1 MTRTDFAPGSNS
13 LTLFFNLTARL
24 FMALIGTR
32 QTLSQKLQQKLSPQ
46 QIQLMKLLQIPTATL
61 EQRIQEELEA
71 NPALEEGDETADLLE
86 GMSGMEMA
94 DSDAEYFDREEKN
107 GKEERAEEDSGSLD
121 DIDRDTAD
129 EYADEEEVVSIR
141 EDDVELDDY
150 LMDFIEDD
158 PATYKTRGDDHGAE
172 EEERTIPLAFES
184 TFHEYL
190 EQQLGLI
197 RLKDEREHNIALQII
212 GSIDDDGYLRR
223 ELTAMVDDL
232 LFSQNIATDEKEI
245 ERIMALVQQF
255 DPPGTGARDLRECLL
270 LQLRYKLK
278 QSDEI
283 VGYEEKMAIQVAIKI
298 IDQHF
303 DEFTKKHYP
312 KLARQLNLDEE
323 DLKAAVDEILKLNPK
338 PASGFV
344 SRSDRAANYVVPDFL
359 VNNRDGELELTLNA
373 RNAPEL
379 RINDQYR
386 DMLKAFHAGR
396 NGRRPS
402 RKEKETILFIK
413 QKIDSAKWFID
424 AIKQR
429 QQTMMLTMGAILD
442 HQHEYFL
449 SGDQKKIRPMILKD
463 VADATGLDIST
474 VSRVANSKYVQ
485 TEFGTKRLK
494 EFFSESLQTQDGEEV
509 STLEVKK
516 ILTDMI
522 KEENKRRP
530 LSDEK
535 LKSIL
540 LKKGYNI
547 ARRTVAKYRE
557 QLNIPVARLRKEL

>member
-1 MTRTDFAPGSNS
+1 
-13 LTLFFNLTARL
+13 
-24 FMALIGTR
+24 MALLGTK

-61 EQRIQEELEA
+61 EQRIQEELES

-86 GMSGMEMA
+86 GSTEP
-94 DSDAEYFDREEKN
+94 
-107 GKEERAEEDSGSLD
+107 LD
-121 DIDRDTAD
+121 DEIDYFAQDEKEKQDSENTLDEIDRDTAD
-129 EYADEEEVVSIR
+129 EYADEEDTVSLND
-141 EDDVELDDY
+141 DDVELDDY

-158 PATYKTRGDDHGAE
+158 PGTYKTRGEDHNNTE
-172 EEERTIPLAFES
+172 EEKSIPLAFEN

-197 RLKDEREHNIALQII
+197 QLKDEREHDIAMQII

-223 ELTAMVDDL
+223 DLTAMVDDL
-232 LFSQNIATDEKEI
+232 LFSQNIKTNEDEIDRLLKI
-245 ERIMALVQQF
+245 IQQF
-255 DPPGTGARDLRECLL
+255 DPPGTGSRDLQECLL
-270 LQLRYKLK
+270 LQLRHKIKL
-278 QSDEI
+278 SDEI
-283 VGYEEKMAIQVAIKI
+283 ISYEDKLAIQVAIRI
-298 IDQHF
+298 IDQYF
-303 DEFTKKHYP
+303 DEFTKKHYL

-323 DLKAAVDEILKLNPK
+323 DLKVAIDEILKLNPK

-344 SRSDRAANYVVPDFL
+344 SRVDRAINYVVPDFL
-359 VNNRDGELELTLNA
+359 VTNRDGELELTLNA

-386 DMLKAFHAGR
+386 DMLRAFHAGR
-396 NGRRPS
+396 NGKRPS
-402 RKEKETILFIK
+402 KKEKETILFIK

-442 HQHEYFL
+442 HQREYFL
-449 SGDQKKIRPMILKD
+449 SGDQRKIRPMILKD
-463 VADATGLDIST
+463 IAEATSLDIST

-494 EFFSESLQTQDGEEV
+494 EFFSESLQNKDGEEV

-516 ILTDMI
+516 ILTDLI
-522 KEENKRRP
+522 GEENKRRP

-535 LKSIL
+535 IKSLL

>member
-1 MTRTDFAPGSNS
+1 
-13 LTLFFNLTARL
+13 
-24 FMALIGTR
+24 MALIGTK

-71 NPALEEGDETADLLE
+71 NPALEEGDETADLLDS
-86 GMSGMEMA
+86 MNGMEMA
-94 DSDAEYFDREEKN
+94 DGDADFFSRDEKNADTAGSENSDNVLDELDRE
-107 GKEERAEEDSGSLD
+107 
-121 DIDRDTAD
+121 TAD
-129 EYADEEEVVSIR
+129 EYADEEEAVSLR

-158 PATYKTRGDDHGAE
+158 PATYKTRGEDQGGDE
-172 EEERTIPLAFES
+172 EEKTIPLAFEN

-197 RLKDEREHNIALQII
+197 RLKDEREHASALQII

-232 LFSQNIATDEKEI
+232 LFSQNISTNEKEI
-245 ERIMALVQQF
+245 EQVLGLIQQF

-270 LQLRYKLK
+270 LQLRHKLR
-278 QSDEI
+278 QGDGAIS
-283 VGYEEKMAIQVAIKI
+283 YEEKLGIQVAIRI
-298 IDQHF
+298 IDQYF

-312 KLARQLNLDEE
+312 KLARQLGLDEE
-323 DLKAAVDEILKLNPK
+323 DLKTAVDEILKLNPK
-338 PASGFV
+338 PASGFA
-344 SRSDRAANYVVPDFL
+344 SRGDRSLNYVLPDFL
-359 VNNRDGELELTLNA
+359 IANRDGDLELTLNA
-373 RNAPEL
+373 RNAPDL

-386 DMLKAFHAGR
+386 DMLRAFHQGR

-402 RKEKETILFIK
+402 KKEKEAILFIK

-429 QQTMMLTMGAILD
+429 QQTMMLTMSAILE
-442 HQHEYFL
+442 HQREYFL
-449 SGDQKKIRPMILKD
+449 SGDQKKIKPMILKD

-516 ILTDMI
+516 ILTDLI
-522 KEENKRRP
+522 KEEHKRRP

-535 LKSIL
+535 LKSLL

>member
-1 MTRTDFAPGSNS
+1 
-13 LTLFFNLTARL
+13 
-24 FMALIGTR
+24 MALIGTK
-32 QTLSQKLQQKLSPQ
+32 QSLSQKLQQKLSPQ

-61 EQRIQEELEA
+61 EQRIQEELEV

-86 GMSGMEMA
+86 GMTSMDME
-94 DSDAEYFDREEKN
+94 DNDIDYFTREEKN
-107 GKEERAEEDSGSLD
+107 GAD
-121 DIDRDTAD
+121 DNNETSETAVNEIDHDTAD
-129 EYADEEEVVSIR
+129 EYADEEESVSLR

-150 LMDFIEDD
+150 LIDFIEDD
-158 PATYKTRGDDHGAE
+158 PGTYKTRGDDHSAGE
-172 EEERTIPLAFES
+172 EEKTIPLAFEN

-197 RLKDEREHNIALQII
+197 RLKDEREQDIALQII

-223 ELTAMVDDL
+223 ELGAMVDDL
-232 LFSQNIATDEKEI
+232 VFSQNIITTEEEI
-245 ERIMALVQQF
+245 EQIMRKIQQF
-255 DPPGTGARDLRECLL
+255 DPPGIGARDLRECLL
-270 LQLRYKLK
+270 LQLRHKLR
-278 QSDEI
+278 QTDDVVS
-283 VGYEEKMAIQVAIKI
+283 YEEKLAIQVAIRI
-298 IDQHF
+298 IDQYF

-312 KLARQLNLDEE
+312 KLARQLGLDDE

-338 PASGFV
+338 PASGFATRGD
-344 SRSDRAANYVVPDFL
+344 RSVNYVLPDFL
-359 VNNRDGELELTLNA
+359 VANRDGELELTLNA
-373 RNAPEL
+373 RNAPDL

-386 DMLKAFHAGR
+386 DMLRAFHAGR

-402 RKEKETILFIK
+402 RKEKEAILFIK

-442 HQHEYFL
+442 HQHDYFL

-463 VADATGLDIST
+463 IADATGLDIST

-494 EFFSESLQTQDGEEV
+494 EFFSESLQNQDGEEV

-516 ILTDMI
+516 ILTDLI

-535 LKSIL
+535 LKSML